1 MASKIFNATAID
13 KLINDSL
20 MASDNLK
27 EELTNINDSC
37 ELTFEDNSTE
47 DDFLPDESK
56 SWSQTKGVVN
66 KTYGTS
72 ISFDYVYKKIGQLI
86 DSGNATM
93 QLLQSIDPDVTNP
106 ATLGAT
112 ASLMNSIK
120 GCIAEFTKIHQQYI
134 KFQHSVELEKMRHEM
149 KKDLIRF
156 RKNVAEGKDVDG
168 VKPTDLIEVKSTDL
182 LDFMEMKKNKKG
194 LNNGN

>member
-1 MASKIFNATAID
+1 MSKQVFNATALD

-20 MASDNLK
+20 MESDNFQN
-27 EELTNINDSC
+27 ELTNIN
-37 ELTFEDNSTE
+37 NSGGVSFKETNDDH

-56 SWSQTKGVVN
+56 TWSQTNGVVEKN
-66 KTYGTS
+66 YGNS
-72 ISFDYVYKKIGQLI
+72 VSFDYVYKKIGQLI
-86 DSGNATM
+86 DTGNSTM

-134 KFQHSVELEKMRHEM
+134 KFQNAIELERLRHEN
-149 KKDLIRF
+149 KKDIIRF
-156 RKNVAEGKDVDG
+156 RKSVAEGKDLEG
-168 VKPTDLIEVKSTDL
+168 IQQTELIEMKSTDL
-182 LDFMEMKKNKKG
+182 LDFLEFQKNKKG
-194 LNNGN
+194 